1 MMIYGKEFIEMF
13 ELLPKKER
21 KKGDVVMEI
30 CSSIANDFSV
40 FRRDNQNSRSSLNAL
55 RKDFF
60 KISFI
65 FGKGE
70 LEFLDQVVPIDS
82 PVLLF
87 SSFERPYTWK
97 SLSSPQEGFFCVFRK
112 DFMIGG
118 SENEKE
124 DLAIFTDSPTPVF
137 PVHQKDF
144 GFLNDLF
151 ERMFIESRSDYPNKS
166 SMIKNYIRIIIHQA
180 LKGNACKH
188 IPKEVSANTRLAN
201 QFNII
206 LENQFPLKTPHDKL
220 EFTSANDFADLLSV
234 HRNHLNRALKEVT
247 GRTTSELIS
256 ARLILEAKL
265 LLGRSEW
272 DIQEISYSLG
282 FADSAYFHNFFKKHT
297 GETPKNYRLKKL

>member
-1 MMIYGKEFIEMF
+1 
-13 ELLPKKER
+13 
-21 KKGDVVMEI
+21 MEI

-70 LEFLDQVVPIDS
+70 IEFLDQVVPIES
-82 PVLLF
+82 PALLF

-112 DFMIGG
+112 DFMAVK
-118 SENEKE
+118 SKE
-124 DLAIFTDSPTPVF
+124 EEREELAIFTDSPTPVF
-137 PVHQKDF
+137 LVKQEDF
-144 GFLNDLF
+144 RFLNDLF
-151 ERMFIESRSDYPNKS
+151 ERMLLESRSDYANKS
-166 SMIKNYIRIIIHQA
+166 LMIKNYIRIIIHQA
-180 LKGNACKH
+180 LKGSACKH

-201 QFNII
+201 QFNHI

-220 EFTSANDFADLLSV
+220 EFTSANDFANLLSV